1 MSGRPGQSG
10 DKVYA
15 EVLKH
20 VEKRGW
26 GHGCRPV
33 GWLLVRSTEC
43 IELAMHD
50 DQLTIMLDGSRGDL
64 GNLATLD

>member
-1 MSGRPGQSG
+1 M
-10 DKVYA
+10 
-15 EVLKH
+15 LKH
-20 VEKRGW
+20 VEKRDW

-43 IELAMHD
+43 LELAVHD
-50 DQLTIMLDGSRGDL
+50 DQLTIMLEGSRDDL